1 MNGHHSHSVICTHIL
16 IRIIYFSFL
25 FPRPP
30 RWNYSTK
37 IETPYVSNGIT
48 ARCGQNN
55 YSSDRPKT
63 CKPKLSRST
72 FCSPQRTSSSKP
84 IVALNK
90 KRSWPTSHNGLEHQ
104 KQLSKSNGNV
114 SYHPNYVSS
123 SIAISMSTSSSNLSA
138 SSRISSLSSSSANND
153 VPSLE
158 VVGRS
163 SQLSPSPFSSNGCTP
178 RGTKCQPVINE
189 ERSKEESESAN
200 VKKTPNKH
208 LAVPTSQ
215 ENLDPKK
222 RPKSSSALEM
232 GNIVLKNYLHNNI
245 NFNEVKSKKPTRVS
259 QNKERKDNIINKS
272 PPDPISPSRLS
283 PSKRGVRRM
292 RSREIIEELQIQVS
306 INKQFKLTLV

>member
-1 MNGHHSHSVICTHIL
+1 
-16 IRIIYFSFL
+16 
-25 FPRPP
+25 
-30 RWNYSTK
+30 
-37 IETPYVSNGIT
+37 
-48 ARCGQNN
+48 
-55 YSSDRPKT
+55 
-63 CKPKLSRST
+63 
-72 FCSPQRTSSSKP
+72 
-84 IVALNK
+84 
-90 KRSWPTSHNGLEHQ
+90 
-104 KQLSKSNGNV
+104 
-114 SYHPNYVSS
+114 
-123 SIAISMSTSSSNLSA
+123 MSTSSSNLSA

-306 INKQFKLTLV
+306 INQQFKLTLV

>member
-1 MNGHHSHSVICTHIL
+1 
-16 IRIIYFSFL
+16 
-25 FPRPP
+25 
-30 RWNYSTK
+30 
-37 IETPYVSNGIT
+37 
-48 ARCGQNN
+48 
-55 YSSDRPKT
+55 
-63 CKPKLSRST
+63 
-72 FCSPQRTSSSKP
+72 
-84 IVALNK
+84 
-90 KRSWPTSHNGLEHQ
+90 
-104 KQLSKSNGNV
+104 
-114 SYHPNYVSS
+114 
-123 SIAISMSTSSSNLSA
+123 MSTSSSNLSA

-178 RGTKCQPVINE
+178 RGTKCQAVINE
-189 ERSKEESESAN
+189 EGSTEESESAKL
-200 VKKTPNKH
+200 KKTPNKH

-232 GNIVLKNYLHNNI
+232 GNIVLKNYLHNNV
-245 NFNEVKSKKPTRVS
+245 NFKEVKSKKHRVS
-259 QNKERKDNIINKS
+259 KNKERNDIETEMS

-306 INKQFKLTLV
+306 PSTQFKSTQV